1 MLLAASPNPLRVL
14 LPLQDGPC
22 EPGKSVQDL
31 EKLTLL
37 DLAHAV
43 EQHAVAL
50 ERRRHQFVIDVGTAR
65 GERDADAA
73 ALAPGFAQH
82 QAPYHPH
89 APPPGRLA
97 FVEAP

>member
-73 ALAPGFAQH
+73 AIATVFARH
-82 QAPYHPH
+82 QAPGDPRAQ
-89 APPPGRLA
+89 APGSQH
-97 FVEAP
+97 FGWS